1 MFRALVLAMLVLV
14 VPHAASAQSLGVLRI
29 KVVLVDAD
37 GKSTPIP
44 RHALLISD
52 NPATITPREVVTG
65 PDGTVEV
72 RLRAGNYTV
81 ESDHPLVFQGK
92 SYQWTRTL
100 DLAAGRDAVLEL
112 TAKNAEVENV
122 AATAAVETD
131 PWVVLPQWD
140 DSVFAL
146 WTPTAR
152 ASGFVIDAKGLIA
165 TSQRA
170 VGTATAI
177 EVQVTPAIKVAAS
190 VLAAD
195 ATRDVAVLWIDP
207 AAVASIRPIPLACT
221 QPAPTIANGED
232 IFTIGVPMRQPKGLT
247 PGTLTSV
254 DAKGIVADMRLSR
267 GSAGGPAFTPA
278 GGVIG
283 IASLFDEKD
292 GRSRSGSP
300 IVRVAD
306 VCTVVAAA
314 EKKME
319 GAAAPSG
326 THLPVEPAWPLPED
340 AFKEAAQHRAGG
352 LGPYQMASTNFD
364 VSFITPVMTYG
375 TRYQAEITGRSRSG
389 GGSRP
394 AASPQVLVRPT
405 MDFGNW
411 SEYVDDYPPV
421 LLVRITP
428 KMVEGFWTTMARG
441 AAQTQGVAI
450 PAMKHFATGFLRMR
464 AMCGD
469 AEVAPIH
476 PFKLEHRVSATDSV
490 YEGLYVFDPGAFG
503 PQCATVKLA
512 LYAEKEPDK
521 ADTRVVD
528 PHLLQQIA
536 DDFALYRLPNR

>member
-1 MFRALVLAMLVLV
+1 MRIFFLALLAFSLPLPVCAQPLTVLHV
-14 VPHAASAQSLGVLRI
+14 
-29 KVVLVDAD
+29 KVVLTDAD

-65 PDGTVEV
+65 PDGSVEV

-100 DLAAGRDAVLEL
+100 DIVAGRDAVLEL

-122 AATAAVETD
+122 AATSAVETD

-152 ASGFVIDAKGLIA
+152 ASGFVIDAKGLVA

-190 VLAAD
+190 VLVAD
-195 ATRDVAVLWIDP
+195 AARDVAVLWIDP

-221 QPAPTIANGED
+221 QPAPTLTSGED

-247 PGTLTSV
+247 PGTLTKV

-267 GSAGGPAFTPA
+267 GSAGGPAFTP
-278 GGVIG
+278 GGAVIG
-283 IASLFDEKD
+283 LSSLFDDKD
-292 GRSRSGSP
+292 DRSRTGSP

-319 GAAAPSG
+319 GAAAPNGS
-326 THLPVEPAWPLPED
+326 HLPVEPAWPLPEE

-352 LGPYQMASTNFD
+352 LGPYQMTATNFD

-375 TRYQAEITGRSRSG
+375 TRYQAEVAGRSRSG
-389 GGSRP
+389 GGSRGP
-394 AASPQVLVRPT
+394 VSQQILVRPT

-421 LLVRITP
+421 LLVRVTP
-428 KMVEGFWTTMARG
+428 KMVEGFWTTVARG

-450 PAMKHFATGFLRMR
+450 PAMKHPATGFLRMR

-476 PFKLEHRVSATDSV
+476 PFRLEHRVSATDSV
-490 YEGLYVFDPGAFG
+490 DEGLYVFDPGAFG
-503 PQCATVKLA
+503 PQCATVKLV
-512 LYAEKEPDK
+512 LYAEKEPEK
-521 ADTRVVD
+521 GDTRVVD
-528 PHLLQQIA
+528 ARLLQQIA
-536 DDFALYRLPNR
+536 DDFALYRAPTR

>member
-1 MFRALVLAMLVLV
+1 MRTFFLALLAFSLPLPVC
-14 VPHAASAQSLGVLRI
+14 AQPLSVLRV
-29 KVVLVDAD
+29 KVVLTDAD

-52 NPATITPREVVTG
+52 NPATITPRQVITG
-65 PDGTVEV
+65 ADGTVDV

-81 ESDHPLVFQGK
+81 ESDHPVVFQGK

-100 DLAAGRDAVLEL
+100 DIAAGRDAVLEL
-112 TAKNAEVENV
+112 TAKNAEIESV
-122 AATAAVETD
+122 AATDAVETD
-131 PWVVLPQWD
+131 PWVVLPQWEP
-140 DSVFAL
+140 SVFAL
-146 WTPTAR
+146 WTPLTR

-170 VGTATAI
+170 VGAATAI
-177 EVQVTPAIKVAAS
+177 EVQITPLVKVAAN

-207 AAVASIRPIPLACT
+207 AAVASITPIPLACT
-221 QPAPTIANGED
+221 QPAPAIASGDD
-232 IFTIGVPMRQPKGLT
+232 IFTIGVPMRQLKGVS
-247 PGTLTSV
+247 PGTLASV
-254 DAKGIVADMRLSR
+254 DAKGIVADMRLSH
-267 GSAGGPAFTPA
+267 GSAGGPVFTP
-278 GGVIG
+278 GGAVIG
-283 IASLFDEKD
+283 ITSLFNDTDE
-292 GRSRSGSP
+292 RSRTGSP

-306 VCTVVAAA
+306 VCSVVAAA

-319 GAAAPSG
+319 GAARPSA

-352 LGPYQMASTNFD
+352 LGPYQMTSANFD

-375 TRYQAEITGRSRSG
+375 TRYQADVAGRARSG
-389 GGSRP
+389 GGTRS
-394 AASPQVLVRPT
+394 APQQILVRPA

-450 PAMKHFATGFLRMR
+450 PAMKHFGSGFLRMR
-464 AMCGD
+464 ALCGD
-469 AEVAPIH
+469 AEVMPVH
-476 PFKLEHRVSATDSV
+476 PLKIEHRVSATDTV
-490 YEGLYVFDPGAFG
+490 YEGLYAFDPGAFG
-503 PQCATVKLA
+503 SQCASVKLV
-512 LYAEKEPDK
+512 LYAEKEPEK

-528 PHLLQQIA
+528 PRLLQQIA
-536 DDFALYRLPNR
+536 NDFALYPVPNR